1 MKKMLVGL
9 LLLAA
14 SLLCACGGSSASAN
28 AAAPAT
34 GTSTAGGQGFQ
45 QVTSAYLKRDYD
57 GALSVTMQA
66 ALGTMK
72 LEGTSNAV
80 TADQAAKLLP
90 LWQATQSDAIQNPAE
105 INAVY
110 KQIEG
115 TMTPVQM
122 QAIATMKL
130 TRTELQS
137 WAQSQGIQM
146 PTFGQGQGGQQ
157 QGLSA
162 DAIATRRA
170 GFANQDPSAQATRR
184 AQFAA
189 QGGQNGQGGQARRG
203 GQNMMKFLTDPL
215 LKLLTTRAAK

>member
-1 MKKMLVGL
+1 MKKLMISL
-9 LLLAA
+9 LLLIA
-14 SLLCACGGSSASAN
+14 SILTACGGSSAAAD

-34 GTSTAGGQGFQ
+34 GTGTPSGQGFQ
-45 QVTSAYLKRDYD
+45 QVTSAYLNRNYD
-57 GALSVTMQA
+57 NELSVTMQA

-90 LWQATQSDAIQNPAE
+90 LWQATQSDAIQNPTE

-110 KQIEG
+110 KQIEN
-115 TMTPVQM
+115 TMTPAQM
-122 QAIATMKL
+122 QAIAVLKL

-146 PTFGQGQGGQQ
+146 PTFGQGQGQ

-170 GFANQDPSAQATRR
+170 QFANQSPEAQATRR
-184 AQFAA
+184 AQFVT
-189 QGGQNGQGGQARRG
+189 QGGQGGQRR
-203 GQNMMKFLTDPL
+203 QNIMKFLTDPL
-215 LKLLTTRAAK
+215 IKLLTTRAAK

>member
-1 MKKMLVGL
+1 MKKMIIGL
-9 LLLAA
+9 LLVAVSIL
-14 SLLCACGGSSASAN
+14 SACGGSTTSAA
-28 AAAPAT
+28 AAAPAA
-34 GTSTAGGQGFQ
+34 GTNTAGGQGFQ

-72 LEGTSNAV
+72 LEGTNNAV

-90 LWQATQSDAIQNPAE
+90 LWQATESDAIQNPTE

-110 KQIEG
+110 KQIES
-115 TMTPVQM
+115 TMTPAQM
-122 QAIATMKL
+122 QAIAAMKL

-146 PTFGQGQGGQQ
+146 PTFGQGQGGQ

-189 QGGQNGQGGQARRG
+189 QGGQGRRG

-215 LKLLTTRAAK
+215 LKLLTTRVAK